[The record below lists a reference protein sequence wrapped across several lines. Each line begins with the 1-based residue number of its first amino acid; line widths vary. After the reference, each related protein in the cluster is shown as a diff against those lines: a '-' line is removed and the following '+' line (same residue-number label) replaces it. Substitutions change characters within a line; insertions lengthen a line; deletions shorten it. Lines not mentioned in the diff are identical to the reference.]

1 MIPVI
6 LMRPLKR
13 ELILARQNFYM
24 EQVKVR
30 VLGNFHNME
39 EEATQFGDKVF
50 GQSEDDDS
58 KYWDAAEFYML
69 LRDMKTQTTL
79 GALASLYHQWEKEF
93 RDFMENELSRSYG
106 RAKITNCVWKS
117 EINEIFS
124 KLEKFGWS
132 IRQAQWFSL
141 LNACRLIVNVYKHG
155 KGPSFKELGRDY
167 PQYLKGWD
175 DDMDDYYEALEI
187 TEEEFDEIA
196 GALRQFWMDFPERLT
211 RV

>member
-1 MIPVI
+1 MMPVI
-6 LMRPLKR
+6 LMRSLKR

-117 EINEIFS
+117 EIKEIFS
-124 KLEKFGWS
+124 KLEKFGWP

-155 KGPSFKELGRDY
+155 KARHSKNWGETIRNISVSVRKVIESYESDVI
-167 PQYLKGWD
+167 QGWPWQIED
-175 DDMDDYYEALEI
+175 EA
-187 TEEEFDEIA
+187 DVDS
-196 GALRQFWMDFPERLT
+196 RKPRLL
-211 RV
+211 

>member
-6 LMRPLKR
+6 LMRSPKR

-39 EEATQFGDKVF
+39 EEAAQFGD
-50 GQSEDDDS
+50 QSEDDDS
-58 KYWDAAEFYML
+58 KYWDATEFYML
-69 LRDMKTQTTL
+69 LRYVKTQTTL

-93 RDFMENELSRSYG
+93 RDFMKDELSRSYG
-106 RAKITNCVWKS
+106 RAKITNCVWKP

-124 KLEKFGWS
+124 KLEEFGWS

-155 KGPSFKELGRDY
+155 KGRSFKELGRDY

-175 DDMDDYYEALEI
+175 ADMDDYDEALEI
-187 TEEEFDEIA
+187 TEEEYDEIA